1 MSAIAPFSLADV
13 LLIEETELTF
23 DIMMNQPEGKE
34 VKLEKAG
41 CPKYVRGYFDSDGP
55 LTGSANNNSK
65 SRRDMIIDNILV
77 VYRC

>member
-1 MSAIAPFSLADV
+1 VSAIAPFSLADV

-55 LTGSANNNSK
+55 LTGSANSNNSK
-65 SRRDMIIDNILV
+65 SRSEI
-77 VYRC
+77 